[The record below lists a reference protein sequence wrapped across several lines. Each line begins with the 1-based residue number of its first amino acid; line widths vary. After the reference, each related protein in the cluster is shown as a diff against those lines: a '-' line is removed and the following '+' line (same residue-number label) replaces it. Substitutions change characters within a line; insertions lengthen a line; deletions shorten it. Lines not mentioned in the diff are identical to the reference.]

1 MNVFYEEEGTFKVGA
16 ILADN
21 DTSLQVEAPHGKRS
35 KVKAANVLFRFEGAA
50 GELHG
55 GGAEDRPRRWTWISC
70 GSAAAQ
76 DEFSYDALARDYY
89 GHAPSALESA
99 ALLLRLHGAPMYFY
113 KKGKGRYRAA
123 PPDALKAALASV
135 ERKRQQALAQAR
147 YVEQLARF
155 ELPEEF
161 KPRLNELL
169 YNPDRNTIEVKALEQ
184 AASAAGCPPRTCW
197 RSAARFP
204 PRATTI

>member
-1 MNVFYEEEGTFKVGA
+1 M
-16 ILADN
+16 
-21 DTSLQVEAPHGKRS
+21 
-35 KVKAANVLFRFEGAA
+35 
-50 GELHG
+50 
-55 GGAEDRPRRWTWISC
+55 WTSC

-76 DEFSYDALARDYY
+76 DEFSYDVLARDYF

-123 PPDALKAALASV
+123 PADALKAALASV

-161 KPRLNELL
+161 KPRLHELL
-169 YNPDRNTIEVKALEQ
+169 YKPDRNTIEVKALEQ
-184 AASAAGCPPRTCW
+184 AASDRRPVDRCTCW
-197 RSAARFP
+197 RSAERFP
-204 PRATTI
+204 PRTTTI